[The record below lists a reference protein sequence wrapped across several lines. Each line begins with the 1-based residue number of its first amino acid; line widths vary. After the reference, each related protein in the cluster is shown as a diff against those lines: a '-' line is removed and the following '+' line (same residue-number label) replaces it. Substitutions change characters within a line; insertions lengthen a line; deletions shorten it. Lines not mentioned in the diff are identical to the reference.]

1 MKAHCLFEQSG
12 TFKNEFIKLGIE
24 AIDYDI
30 QNDYGQ
36 TDVQI
41 DLFEEIRKA
50 YRGGVSIFD
59 TISKNDMIMA
69 FFPCVRFEDQIILH
83 MRCDCGTMRNWD
95 DIKKLEYS
103 KRLNR
108 EVCENFELI
117 SNMVIVCIRKG
128 LRLIIENPYS
138 PQHYLKQYWC
148 MKPKLIDKD
157 RTLRGDWMKKPTQY
171 WFINCEPQDN
181 FILEPLPFRKRTKY
195 VDIVNSGK
203 ESRTVRRSKIMPEY
217 ANRFIRE
224 FILDETNDT
233 LGSRK

>member
-1 MKAHCLFEQSG
+1 
-12 TFKNEFIKLGIE
+12 
-24 AIDYDI
+24 
-30 QNDYGQ
+30 
-36 TDVQI
+36 
-41 DLFEEIRKA
+41 
-50 YRGGVSIFD
+50 
-59 TISKNDMIMA
+59 MA
-69 FFPCVRFEDQIILH
+69 FFPCVRFEAQIMLH

-95 DIKKLEYS
+95 DIRKLEYS

-108 EVCENFELI
+108 EVTENYELI
-117 SNMVIVCIRKG
+117 SNMVIICIRKG
-128 LRLIIENPYS
+128 LRMIIENPYS
-138 PQHYLKQYWC
+138 AQHYLKQYWC
-148 MKPKLIDKD
+148 MKPQLIDKD

-171 WFINCEPQDN
+171 WFINCKPQGN

-195 VDIVNSGK
+195 VDIVNDGK